1 MFVIWK
7 KFSVRKFMNK
17 AVILILSIAFIL
29 ILTPDAAAQNG
40 GSRIDLQ
47 IVTDEAEAVLQILE
61 KNENAQEIT
70 VADWQK
76 LFATEGYARLKK
88 RELSLRRSFED
99 ADFKAFVLSKE
110 LAARR
115 RALAETL
122 AAWKQTNANR
132 AGALA
137 LDYLP
142 SQATIRAKIYPVIKP
157 RDNSFVFEVR
167 ENPAIFLYLDP
178 KVTREQFENTLAHE
192 LHHIGFGTACP
203 SVETSAGSK
212 NIPPPCRRFCAG
224 LPRLAKVLRCSPR
237 RAAASFTRMTSA
249 RRKRERAGIR
259 I

>member
-1 MFVIWK
+1 VFVIWK

-110 LAARR
+110 LAAPPRVSR
-115 RALAETL
+115 DACRVEANERQSRGRTRARLPAFPSDHQGENL
-122 AAWKQTNANR
+122 SRHQAARQ
-132 AGALA
+132 
-137 LDYLP
+137 
-142 SQATIRAKIYPVIKP
+142 
-157 RDNSFVFEVR
+157 
-167 ENPAIFLYLDP
+167 
-178 KVTREQFENTLAHE
+178 QFC
-192 LHHIGFGTACP
+192 FR
-203 SVETSAGSK
+203 SARKSGDFS
-212 NIPPPCRRFCAG
+212 
-224 LPRLAKVLRCSPR
+224 LPRPEGNA
-237 RAAASFTRMTSA
+237 
-249 RRKRERAGIR
+249 
-259 I
+259 